1 MSKEQIETAAAGR
14 AGAGVR
20 ILADYHG
27 VVFDLDGVLT
37 DTAALHFQA
46 WAELV
51 QLVQPSAG
59 LTQAEYRQRVDG
71 RPRVAALAELL
82 KVRGIDLPLGSA
94 LQEPGCGTVHGL
106 AAHKQ
111 ARYLELLAERGA
123 NVFADAEALAR
134 RLHPGV
140 PLAIVTASRNL
151 SAVLAGTGLAELFAV
166 TVDGKDILEL
176 GLAGKPAPD
185 PYLEAARRLRLAP
198 TTLAMVE
205 DAVAGV
211 ASGRAAGY
219 GLVVGLDRS
228 GRETGALRAA
238 GADVVVTDLRSL

>member
-1 MSKEQIETAAAGR
+1 M
-14 AGAGVR
+14 
-20 ILADYHG
+20 
-27 VVFDLDGVLT
+27 
-37 DTAALHFQA
+37 
-46 WAELV
+46 
-51 QLVQPSAG
+51 
-59 LTQAEYRQRVDG
+59 
-71 RPRVAALAELL
+71 
-82 KVRGIDLPLGSA
+82 
-94 LQEPGCGTVHGL
+94 
-106 AAHKQ
+106 
-111 ARYLELLAERGA
+111 
-123 NVFADAEALAR
+123 
-134 RLHPGV
+134 
-140 PLAIVTASRNL
+140 
-151 SAVLAGTGLAELFAV
+151 
-166 TVDGKDILEL
+166 DGKDILEL